1 MRLSPSSALRH
12 RRRLVGLAALMACL
26 ASPALHAAGPA
37 DADLVTKVYLDIRGI
52 AGDVTDAGFEGQ
64 IEVISY
70 SSTTTAGDAG
80 EMSVTKYIDSSSPAL
95 HLQAAT
101 GTYSKSATLSVVQS
115 VNGAVASSMTIDMR
129 NVLITSVATGADTEA
144 VTLGFQASKVKNKN
158 GGLIDTEPVAGIYLD
173 ISGVA
178 GDVTDP
184 GFEGQIEVISY
195 SWTPTS
201 GPGEMSI
208 IKPIDSSSPL
218 LLAIAAS
225 GSPVKAARLSVVHTV
240 NGAIYSSLTID
251 LRDVMIT
258 SVVTGG
264 ETEAITLGF
273 QRSKV
278 KQ

>member
-1 MRLSPSSALRH
+1 
-12 RRRLVGLAALMACL
+12 
-26 ASPALHAAGPA
+26 
-37 DADLVTKVYLDIRGI
+37 
-52 AGDVTDAGFEGQ
+52 VTDAGFEGQ

-95 HLQAAT
+95 LLLAAT
-101 GTYSKSATLSVVQS
+101 GTYSKSATLSVIQS

-158 GGLIDTEPVAGIYLD
+158 GGLIDAEPVAGIYLD